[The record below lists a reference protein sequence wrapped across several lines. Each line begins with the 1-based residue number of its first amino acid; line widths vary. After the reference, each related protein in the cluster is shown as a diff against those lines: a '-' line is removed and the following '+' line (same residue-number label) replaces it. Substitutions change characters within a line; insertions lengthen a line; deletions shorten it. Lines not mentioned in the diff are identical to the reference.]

1 MKNHI
6 LQMTLCHFATLPF
19 GVSTSHFTSNFFVHS
34 KIFII
39 FAHNILKPIMRR
51 TYHSDLS
58 QAITKMPPQFLR
70 ALRQKEVGATNVF
83 ASLR

>member
-1 MKNHI
+1 MKNAKCCMLYVVCCLMFFSI
-6 LQMTLCHFATLPF
+6 
-19 GVSTSHFTSNFFVHS
+19 FFVHS

-39 FAHNILKPIMRR
+39 FAHNILKP
-51 TYHSDLS
+51 YHEANLS
-58 QAITKMPPQFLR
+58 QRPVAGNNKNAPQFLR